1 MESKNYL
8 HHSLIL
14 TFVVFILLFIFSSF
28 NSQFNLFGYSFRKI
42 NITSDLTKEP
52 KFPPAELYADLMP
65 EDTTIV
71 KDKKTPKAK
80 NELQNDEG
88 SQLVFVY
95 NGENTLNN
103 FFTALKSTEEKKTI
117 TRIAY
122 FGDSMIEGDLI
133 TQTFRDS
140 LQKKFG
146 GKGVGFVNITS
157 VVSGFRRTIKHTFS
171 GNWDAYNITQ
181 PKKGKEYG
189 LSGYVFSPTHNI
201 KADDTTNAFKNASWV
216 AYQSVAYN
224 ARLNKFDEAY
234 LYYGKTPKHASVQCE
249 IDKNLS
255 NFSLKGKNQVN
266 ELAVFKGKNVNNLTT
281 KFAVDSNFNVYG
293 MSFQSSSGVI
303 VDNFS
308 LRGNSG
314 VSMSHIPGNVM
325 REFNSFMHYDLVIL
339 QFGTNIS
346 DTSIKDYGW
355 YKKAMMSVVNQIKTN
370 MPTADVLIVSA
381 ADRSYKEETDFTSIP
396 SIPRLVNSQKQL
408 AKENNIAFF
417 NLYEAMG
424 GYNSMIT
431 WVEKGLANKDY
442 THVNGSGAN
451 RISNM
456 LYRQLMEQYKLFKK

>member
-14 TFVVFILLFIFSSF
+14 TVVVFISLFLFSSF
-28 NSQFNLFGYSFRKI
+28 NSQFSLFGYSFRKI
-42 NITSDLTKEP
+42 TITSELIKEP
-52 KFPPAELYADLMP
+52 NYQPALLYAELAP
-65 EDTTIV
+65 EDTTVI
-71 KDKKTPKAK
+71 KENKSTIAK
-80 NELQNDEG
+80 NELKNEEG
-88 SQLVFVY
+88 SQLVLVY
-95 NGENTLNN
+95 NGVNTLNN
-103 FFTALKSTEEKKTI
+103 FFTALKSTEDKKTI

-122 FGDSMIEGDLI
+122 FGDSMIEGDLV

-146 GKGVGFVNITS
+146 GKGVGFMNITS

-171 GNWDAYNITQ
+171 GNWDSYNITQ

-189 LSGYVFSPTHNI
+189 LSGYVFNVNANI
-201 KADDTTNAFKNASWV
+201 KDEDTTNLFKNASWV
-216 AYQSVAYN
+216 NYQSVTYN
-224 ARLNKFDEAY
+224 ARLSKFEEVY
-234 LYYGKTPKHASVQCE
+234 LYYGKTPKHANIQCE
-249 IDKNLS
+249 IDKNIS

-266 ELAVFKGKNVNNLTT
+266 QLAVFKGNNANSIST
-281 KFAVDSNFNVYG
+281 KFAADSNFNVYG
-293 MSFQSSSGVI
+293 MSFQSSNGVI

-314 VSMSHIPGNVM
+314 VSMSHIPGNIM
-325 REFNSFMHYDLVIL
+325 KEFNNYLHYDLVIL

-355 YKKAMMSVVNQIKTN
+355 YKKAMMTVVNQIKTN
-370 MPTADVLIVSA
+370 MPTADILIVSA
-381 ADRSYKEETDFTSIP
+381 ADRSYKEETEFTSIP
-396 SIPRLVNSQKQL
+396 SIPRLVNTQKQL

-431 WVEKGLANKDY
+431 WVDKGLANKDY

-456 LYRQLMEQYKLFKK
+456 LYRQLMQQYASFKK